1 MKLYSSKFAPNPRKV
16 LIYLKE
22 KNISDIEI
30 IDLDL
35 GKLEHK
41 TPEYRAIAPNSRVPA
56 LQLDDGTVILETTA
70 MCRYLEC
77 LYPEPNMFGESP
89 IEIASIEMWYSR
101 VSFELMVPLMHG
113 FRHTHPHMSAMEN
126 QNEEYGLAQRK
137 LGIKELENYDTIIQ
151 SREFIAGDRF
161 TYADLQ
167 MVTSLQFLVRLNKL
181 NIEDYGNLNEYII
194 QVKPSKFFD
203 INYCLLINSNIL
215 RVCSPPF

>member
-30 IDLDL
+30 IDIDL

-41 TPEYRAIAPNSRVPA
+41 TPEYKAIAPNSRVPS

-101 VSFELMVPLMHG
+101 VSFELMMPLMHG

-137 LGIKELENYDTIIQ
+137 LGIKELENYDTIVQ

-194 QVKPSKFFD
+194 QVSSRPSF
-203 INYCLLINSNIL
+203 LI
-215 RVCSPPF
+215 

>member
-1 MKLYSSKFAPNPRKV
+1 MMKLYSSKFAPNPRKV

-22 KNISDIEI
+22 KNIPDIEI

-194 QVKPSKFFD
+194 QVSSRPSF
-203 INYCLLINSNIL
+203 LI
-215 RVCSPPF
+215 

>member
-41 TPEYRAIAPNSRVPA
+41 TLEYRAIAPNSRVPA

-101 VSFELMVPLMHG
+101 VSFELMMPLMHG

-126 QNEEYGLAQRK
+126 QNEEYGLTQRK
-137 LGIKELENYDTIIQ
+137 LGIKELKNYDAIIQ

-181 NIEDYGNLNEYII
+181 DIEDYGNLNEYII
-194 QVKPSKFFD
+194 QVSSRPSF
-203 INYCLLINSNIL
+203 LI
-215 RVCSPPF
+215 

>member
-1 MKLYSSKFAPNPRKV
+1 MKIYSSSFAPNPRKV

-22 KNISDIEI
+22 KGISDIEI
-30 IDLDL
+30 INLDL
-35 GKLEHK
+35 AKLDHK
-41 TPEYRAIAPNSRVPA
+41 TPEYKAIAPNSRVPA

-89 IEIASIEMWYSR
+89 MEIASIEMWYSR
-101 VSFELMVPLMHG
+101 VSFELMMPLMHG
-113 FRHTHPHMSAMEN
+113 FRHTHPHMSEMEN
-126 QNEEYGLAQRK
+126 QNQEFGLAQRK
-137 LGIKELENYDTIIQ
+137 LAVKELKNYDKIIE

-181 NIEDYGNLNEYII
+181 DIEDYENLNDYII
-194 QVKPSKFFD
+194 QVSSRPSF
-203 INYCLLINSNIL
+203 LI
-215 RVCSPPF
+215 

>member
-1 MKLYSSKFAPNPRKV
+1 MKIDSSNFAPNPRKV

-22 KNISDIEI
+22 KGISDIEI
-30 IDLDL
+30 INLDL
-35 GKLEHK
+35 AKLEHK
-41 TPEYRAIAPNSRVPA
+41 TPEYKSIAPNSRVPA

-89 IEIASIEMWYSR
+89 MEIASIEMWYSR
-101 VSFELMVPLMHG
+101 VSFELMMPLMHG
-113 FRHTHPHMSAMEN
+113 FRHTHPHMSEMEN
-126 QNEEYGLAQRK
+126 QNQEFGLAQRK
-137 LGIKELENYDTIIQ
+137 LAVKELKNYDKIIE

-181 NIEDYGNLNEYII
+181 DIEDYENLNDYII
-194 QVKPSKFFD
+194 QVSSRPSF
-203 INYCLLINSNIL
+203 LI
-215 RVCSPPF
+215 

>member
-1 MKLYSSKFAPNPRKV
+1 MKLYWSKFAPNPRKV

-41 TPEYRAIAPNSRVPA
+41 TPEYKAIAPNSRVPS

-101 VSFELMVPLMHG
+101 VSFELMMPLMHG

-137 LGIKELENYDTIIQ
+137 LGIKELENYDTIVQ

-194 QVKPSKFFD
+194 QVSSRPSF
-203 INYCLLINSNIL
+203 LI
-215 RVCSPPF
+215 

>member
-1 MKLYSSKFAPNPRKV
+1 MKIYSSKFAPNPRKV

-22 KNISDIEI
+22 KGITDIEI

-35 GKLEHK
+35 AKLEHK
-41 TPEYRAIAPNSRVPA
+41 TPEYKAIAPNSRLPA

-77 LYPEPNMFGESP
+77 LYPDPNMFGESP
-89 IEIASIEMWYSR
+89 MEIASIEMWYSR
-101 VSFELMVPLMHG
+101 VSFELMMPLMHG
-113 FRHTHPHMSAMEN
+113 FRHTHPHMSAMEE
-126 QNEEYGLAQRK
+126 QNEAYGLAQRK
-137 LGIKELENYDTIIQ
+137 LGVKQLKNYDKIME

-181 NIEDYGNLNEYII
+181 NIEDYKNLNDYILE
-194 QVKPSKFFD
+194 VSSRPSF
-203 INYCLLINSNIL
+203 LI
-215 RVCSPPF
+215 